1 MNQEQFKNENNLEKE
16 NEELLQEQPKEEQNG
31 LLKKAEK
38 ILESEKTNDVNE
50 ILNQTREKIE
60 DSSKKN
66 DIFDFS
72 KLSSNERK
80 ECRKCIYG
88 DNEKNP
94 VDKKFE
100 DLTKSISEYKKD
112 DKDWNEEQSKKE
124 AAIILV
130 DVLEKRNKEIERI
143 EEEDENWGVHG
154 WRLDCQDYDGNKE
167 YISDLKKMI
176 LKDKIELLKSLEKRN
191 KEIERIEEE
200 DENWGVHGW
209 RQDCQDYDSNK
220 EQIENIKKEL
230 EEVGINTNEEVKEDS
245 KQQQEVKEESI
256 DISTQTEEVSESVDS
271 VKETE
276 NINNKNKELISKLDP
291 EFAEILKVNIK
302 HNLNGS
308 IHNLSLDIS
317 DRIHENKKHE
327 KDWTDEMSL
336 KVAAALIIEGL
347 EKYNDYIKDKEDRK
361 EDFKRNNEEILK
373 LQNIINREVEG
384 KNIKTEEISESVS
397 ATCFA
402 ELDEKDQDI
411 LKVQAKEIY
420 RRGDEKTVLN
430 DLVLELTNSMLSK
443 MPNITSG
450 QAYKDAAMLFMEYIE
465 DMNNHLKD
473 KEDKKAVYNFH
484 LREIEQLR
492 EIVNDNVSED
502 LIDEEQE
509 EGENEDIKKIK
520 EKEEQARKELEYI
533 RNTYSPEAIEKQVEE
548 NKAFWQ
554 KDLDNY
560 NKVFSKEDQKNIV
573 RSSVE
578 KSNEAMDVKIK
589 NKDKVIEELQKNNK
603 IEKELNGLGAE
614 VIGDNTNQI
623 VKENKVDNIDAKELV
638 SKLDSNFT
646 FILNSNIDSNLKKG
660 ISSDK
665 IINAI
670 ADNIARNNRSLDQE
684 TSKKMAELLV
694 ASKIED
700 NKNKKVKEEVVTE
713 DNKKPKSKLF
723 AFLGGLFGGKKKE
736 KKEEKI
742 NKEIESIKNNGNVLL
757 YTEEKRINELEKEKE
772 NKEEDLQG
780 DDLEELEG
788 VEEDN
793 EELSEADKLEEF
805 FNNQP
810 ENAPIKTAEK
820 VDDKKIDEENL
831 SAEALSDF
839 FDAAAKRTDEV
850 LERNRKEF
858 ERQLKEI
865 EGRDFKDGDNGLKNE
880 LNNKIHAIKNI
891 DTIVGRDVNKLI
903 EKGLITEQDKE
914 YIIKGNSKENTSLN
928 QVA

>member
-130 DVLEKRNKEIERI
+130 DV
-143 EEEDENWGVHG
+143 
-154 WRLDCQDYDGNKE
+154 
-167 YISDLKKMI
+167 
-176 LKDKIELLKSLEKRN
+176 LEKRN